1 MIIESAKLVQVL
13 ISSFD
18 PVLQQ
23 PMQKSVDEI
32 EGNAQDIAIVSMKG
46 TGGYGYS
53 LTEILTYLFEK
64 ARIE

>member
-46 TGGYGYS
+46 TGYGYS